1 MAGIKACVKPYD
13 KILVARN
20 CHKSVYNAIELNFLE
35 PVFIEPEKNE
45 FNIDLDIS
53 AEQIEKALKEH
64 QDIKLVVITSPN
76 YEGVIS
82 NIKRISEIAHMYNIP
97 VLVDEAHG
105 AHLNF
110 VKELKEVEAINSGAD
125 IVVQS
130 LHKTLPAL
138 TQTAIMHIQGNM
150 VSENKVERA
159 LDIFETSSP
168 SYILMSSID
177 ECLTII
183 EEKGIV
189 LFEKY
194 EKNLK
199 EFYTKINEL
208 KKLKVLKNCLT
219 NNIKYDSGKIVVITE
234 GTNIN
239 GKQLADILRIKYNI
253 EVEMANVNYIIA
265 MTSICD
271 DNKNFEKLADAL
283 IEIDERLEYKNEKEQ
298 KYSTNIPERKMSI
311 KETEML
317 KDFKF
322 INFRQ
327 ALGMVSKEYIWIYPP
342 GIPIITPGEVIS
354 QEIIEKLESIMQSD
368 ISVKTSCGKFPEIA
382 VIRQRNAD

>member
-1 MAGIKACVKPYD
+1 MSCVKPHD

-53 AEQIEKALKEH
+53 AEQVEKALKEH
-64 QDIKLVVITSPN
+64 QNIKLVVITSPN

-110 VKELKEVEAINSGAD
+110 VKELKEAEAINSGAD

-199 EFYTKINEL
+199 EFYIKINEL
-208 KKLKVLKNCLT
+208 KKLKVLRNHIK
-219 NNIKYDSGKIVVITE
+219 NNIKYDIGKIVVITE

-271 DNKNFEKLADAL
+271 TNKNFEKLADAL
-283 IEIDERLEYKNEKEQ
+283 IEIDKKLEYKNEKEQ

-317 KDFKF
+317 EDFRF
-322 INFRQ
+322 VNFRQ

-342 GIPIITPGEVIS
+342 GIPIITPGEIIS

-368 ISVKTSCGKFPEIA
+368 ISVKTSCNRFPEIS
-382 VIRQRNAD
+382 IMDR